1 MSSLKLSKKFSVE
14 VIYRRDNTLCER
26 LDPKI
31 LYVLD
36 LKHVTKALTADN
48 LLREVISD
56 WGGSKNGFSI
66 C

>member
-1 MSSLKLSKKFSVE
+1 M
-14 VIYRRDNTLCER
+14 
-26 LDPKI
+26 DPKI

-56 WGGSKNGFSI
+56 WEMDRKMVSVLIVHATSNQSEKSY
-66 C
+66 